1 MERLG
6 GDQNLF
12 CEVVEIF
19 LEECPKQLESLRT
32 AVASGNAADIERTAH
47 SLKGELGYLGI
58 SMVSEKARELEM
70 MGRTCNLEQVAEVS
84 AQLESQILE
93 VLILL
98 GNTESVNV
106 SEGKLGKGQ

>member
-1 MERLG
+1 
-6 GDQNLF
+6 
-12 CEVVEIF
+12 
-19 LEECPKQLESLRT
+19 
-32 AVASGNAADIERTAH
+32 
-47 SLKGELGYLGI
+47 
-58 SMVSEKARELEM
+58 M